1 MPTNLKWFAHGLLI
15 LRFIFKRFQQMS
27 VQPKLTRFNQNVL
40 SKYQIY
46 DSIFTTLPFDTI
58 NRTGV
63 LLPLFH
69 ATCKKGFENGDDPT
83 TIVESFFE
91 KYQAR
96 RPADS
101 RIDLLFRFIQ
111 YIERQVVL
119 FDAIEDAAFPIV
131 NNMDGIGTLRSLK
144 ETAFS
149 GKKMDELR
157 RYLEEFKVRIVLTA
171 HPTQFYP
178 GSVLGIITD
187 LSKAIR
193 ANNLTE
199 IRNLLGQLGKTPF
212 FKKKKPT
219 PYDEA
224 VSLIWYL
231 ENVFYKSFGQIYNYI
246 QENIFDGSE
255 INNDIL
261 NIGFWPGGD
270 RDGNPFVTPE
280 ITLQVAKRL
289 KDTLI
294 KNYYRDARRLRR
306 KLTFEGVE
314 AKIVAIETELWKIIT
329 NQESEL
335 TLEHFR
341 SEIETIKEL
350 IINEHQSLYA
360 KEVNSYLNKI
370 HLFGFHFA
378 SLDIRQ
384 DSRKHAY
391 FFNNMVDALLENK
404 SKILPSNYHELTE
417 KEQVKILSEIK
428 GELDMSLIKDE
439 ETLKALNTMKAIQ
452 TIQQTN
458 GEKAANRYIISNNQT
473 TLNVMQL
480 FAMLKL
486 VAFHDKL
493 TVDIGP
499 LFETITD
506 LENAPSVMEDLYTNP
521 AYAAHLKSR
530 GNKQTI
536 MLGFSDG
543 TKDGGYL
550 MANWAIYK
558 AKEKLTEV
566 SRKYGIKVIFFDG
579 RGGPPARGGGK
590 THNFYASLG
599 PTIEDKEVQLTIQG
613 QTISSNFGTL
623 ESSQYNLEQ
632 LISSGIKN
640 RISDADLR
648 MLPENRAVM
657 NDLAERSYKAYS
669 NFKAHPKFI
678 SYLEHMST
686 LKYYAK
692 TNIGSRPSKRGKSDS
707 LVFEDLRAIPFVG
720 SWSQLKQNVPGFFGV
735 GTALKH
741 YEDSGEFEKVKTLF
755 KTSDFFKT
763 LIANSMMSLS
773 KSFFDLTRYMSE
785 DPSYGEFWNIIYT
798 EYETTKRLILKLTGY
813 TELMQEEPA
822 GKASIAVRESIVLPL
837 LTIQQFALKKI
848 QELEEADIKDQE
860 QFDVYEKMVTRSLFG
875 NINASRNSA

>member
-1 MPTNLKWFAHGLLI
+1 MPT
-15 LRFIFKRFQQMS
+15 
-27 VQPKLTRFNQNVL
+27 QPKLTRFNQNVL

-46 DSIFTTLPFDTI
+46 NSIFMTLPFDAVTK
-58 NRTGV
+58 TGA

-69 ATCKKGFENGDDPT
+69 ETCHKGFENKEDPT
-83 TIVESFFE
+83 TIVNTFFK

-96 RPADS
+96 RS
-101 RIDLLFRFIQ
+101 SESQVNLLFRFIQ

-144 ETAFS
+144 ETVSAEN
-149 GKKMDELR
+149 KLETLQK
-157 RYLEEFKVRIVLTA
+157 YLEEFKVRIVLTA

-187 LSKAIR
+187 LTEAIR
-193 ANNLTE
+193 END
-199 IRNLLGQLGKTPF
+199 LLRINDLLAQLGKTPF
-212 FKKKKPT
+212 FKHEKPS
-219 PYDEA
+219 PFDEA

-231 ENVFYKSFGQIYNYI
+231 ENVFYKSFGGIYDYI
-246 QENIFDGSE
+246 QQNIFDGKPIS
-255 INNDIL
+255 NDII

-280 ITLQVAKRL
+280 ITLKVAGRL
-289 KDTLI
+289 RLSII
-294 KNYYRDARRLRR
+294 KNYYRNVRQLKR
-306 KLTFEGVE
+306 KLTFQGVE
-314 AKIVAIETELWKIIT
+314 DRMGNLERELYSIIT
-329 NQESEL
+329 NESSDL
-335 TLEHFR
+335 TLEYFV
-341 SEIETIKEL
+341 SELKAVKQ
-350 IINEHQSLYA
+350 IIIDKHQSLYVD
-360 KEVNSYLNKI
+360 ELNSLINKT

-378 SLDIRQ
+378 NLDIRQ
-384 DSRKHAY
+384 DSRKHEQ
-391 FFNNMVDALLENK
+391 FFNDMVNALLE
-404 SKILPSNYHELTE
+404 SGSAIFPENYHDLPER
-417 KEQVKILSEIK
+417 EQIKILSKVE
-428 GELDMSLIKDE
+428 GSVDLSLIKDE
-439 ETLKALNTMKAIQ
+439 ETLMALETIKAIK
-452 TIQQTN
+452 TIQETN
-458 GEKAANRYIISNNQT
+458 GEQAANRYIISNNQS
-473 TLNVMQL
+473 TLHVMQL

-486 VAFHDKL
+486 VAFQEDL

-506 LENAPSVMEDLYTNP
+506 LENAPKVMEELYANP
-521 AYAAHLKSR
+521 DYAKHLEAR
-530 GNKQTI
+530 GNRQTI

-550 MANWAIYK
+550 MANWAIYQ
-558 AKEKLTEV
+558 AKENLTRV
-566 SRKYGIKVIFFDG
+566 SREHGVKVIFFDG

-599 PTIEDKEVQLTIQG
+599 PTIEDEEVQLTIQG

-632 LISSGIKN
+632 LISSGIGN
-640 RISDADLR
+640 SLSDADLS
-648 MLPENRAVM
+648 MQPENREVM
-657 NDLAERSYKAYS
+657 TDLANRSYEAYV

-692 TNIGSRPSKRGKSDS
+692 TNIGSRPSKRGKSEG

-741 YEDSGEFEKVKTLF
+741 YEDIGEFEKAQHLF
-755 KTSDFFKT
+755 KTSAFFKT
-763 LIANSMMSLS
+763 LIENSMMSLS

-785 DPSYGEFWNIIYT
+785 DEEYGEFWNVIYK
-798 EYETTKRLILKLTGY
+798 EYETSKRLILKLTGY
-813 TELMQEEPA
+813 KELMEEEPS

-837 LTIQQFALKKI
+837 LTIQQYALKKI
-848 QELEEADIKDQE
+848 QELEKAEVRDEEQIKI
-860 QFDVYEKMVTRSLFG
+860 FEKMVTRSLFG